1 VSDPLFWLGLS
12 AVLVVLSLTAV
23 LAMALPTLQ
32 QLSRTAHSAEQLL
45 ETLNRE
51 LPRTLE
57 SLRLTGSEL
66 AELGEEVSEGL
77 HSASQVV
84 KQVDHSLSSTRQ
96 QARQIHVASR
106 STWVGLRAAW
116 RTFTAPDPSAQK
128 RSAASKTRDR
138 NAAKRISGRQNYVA
152 RAHRQPRPST
162 ALPPAD
168 GPSPAPESPASI
180 PDSAPDRTPANPPPE
195 N

>member
-1 VSDPLFWLGLS
+1 
-12 AVLVVLSLTAV
+12 
-23 LAMALPTLQ
+23 MALPTLQ

-96 QARQIHVASR
+96 QARQVQAASR

-128 RSAASKTRDR
+128 RSPASKTRDR
-138 NAAKRISGRQNYVA
+138 TAAKRISGRQNYVA

-168 GPSPAPESPASI
+168 QPSPAPKPPTSPTDGA
-180 PDSAPDRTPANPPPE
+180 ADRTPASPPPE